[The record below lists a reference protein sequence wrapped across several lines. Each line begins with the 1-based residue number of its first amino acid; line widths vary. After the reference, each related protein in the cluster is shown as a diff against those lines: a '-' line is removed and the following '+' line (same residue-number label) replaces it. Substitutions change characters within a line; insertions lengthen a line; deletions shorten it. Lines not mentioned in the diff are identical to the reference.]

1 MVERAYS
8 VLTIKSVDA
17 ERRVITGVA
26 TTPTPDR
33 VGDVVEPKGARF
45 AASLPL
51 LLHHDSRLPVGTAK
65 FGSPTNAGIPFEA
78 SFPTIDEPGALRDR
92 IAEAWQSV
100 KTGLI
105 RGVSI
110 GFRVLQDGMELMKDG
125 GYRFTKTEIL
135 ELSLVAIP
143 ANAEAT
149 IMSIKSLDS
158 AARAASGQSPESP
171 NRTSSPGVSGGTPVR
186 LAQKGA
192 TPMKNI
198 AERKQAFAAEK
209 AAKVAKMNEIV
220 GSDDG
225 ATMSAEAQDQF
236 DTIVAEIKSIDE
248 HLSRLETLEQVNKA
262 NAVPVAGKTQ
272 EEGTQSRSGQTPVI
286 TVKANRPPGI
296 GMARV
301 AIAKYLAAV
310 DGMTVREIV
319 DERWPDDSQVK
330 AYFQKA
336 TVPAGSTT
344 NATWAGNL
352 VDTTNLAGEF
362 VDYLRPQTIIG
373 RIPGLT
379 RVPFNVRFTGQST
392 GAVANW
398 VGQGKAKPVTSFS
411 TTADTLLFTK
421 IAAIAVITDEL
432 ARYSSPNAETMV
444 RNELARAVVER
455 EDIDFIDPA
464 SAASSG
470 VNPASITNGL
480 TPLSSAGTS
489 ADNIRTDIQ
498 NLLEYFI
505 LNNVNPT
512 GLVLVM
518 PNTLA
523 LAAMILRNSLGQ
535 PEFPELTM
543 TGGTLMGI
551 PVITSQ
557 YAANQSGSGNI
568 IVALNAPDIYLAD
581 DGNVSLS
588 ASREASI
595 EMSDA
600 PSGDSVAG
608 TGASLVSMFQTNSI
622 AIRAERSINWAKRRS
637 TAVVFMDDVNWGSIG
652 SPS

>member
-33 VGDVVEPKGARF
+33 VGDVVESRGATF
-45 AASLPL
+45 APYLPL
-51 LLHHDSRLPVGTAK
+51 LLHHDSRLPVGTAT
-65 FGSPTNAGIPFEA
+65 FGKATDSGITFTA
-78 SFPTIDEPGALRDR
+78 SFPTIDEPGALKDR
-92 IAEAWQSV
+92 ISEAWQSV
-100 KTGLI
+100 KAGLI

-110 GFRVLQDGMELMKDG
+110 GFRVLDDGLEVLKTG

-143 ANAEAT
+143 ANHEAT
-149 IMSIKSLDS
+149 ITSIKSLDS

-171 NRTSSPGVSGGTPVR
+171 HRTFSPGVSGGTPVR

-272 EEGTQSRSGQTPVI
+272 EEGTQSRSGQAPVI

-523 LAAMILRNSLGQ
+523 LAATILRNSLGQ

-637 TAVVFMDDVNWGSIG
+637 TAVVYMDDVNWGSIG